1 MKKVLFISFVCA
13 TILVFIFSC
22 EPKQSSDKEMLTITI
37 DTINGTISGTSVT
50 ITLPYGTDVKK
61 LAPVIAVSEK
71 ASIAPTSGTA
81 IDFTNPFEYIITAE
95 DGSTANVIVTIS
107 IEKAADLL
115 ALAPWIIKSKTIN
128 PAIDNVTD
136 LLAGVDSCEFDEEV
150 TFKADTTF
158 TFDHKTICDGDNNS
172 VNFDGTWS
180 MTADDKNIIVTMTGE
195 TEADTLTMGKLSKEI
210 LELLEVRF
218 SISTGKTHTTTTVY
232 KHP

>member
-1 MKKVLFISFVCA
+1 MSRSLCH
-13 TILVFIFSC
+13 L
-22 EPKQSSDKEMLTITI
+22 PKTTNTALLKITI

-115 ALAPWIIKSKTIN
+115 ALAPWIIKSKTI
-128 PAIDNVTD
+128 
-136 LLAGVDSCEFDEEV
+136 
-150 TFKADTTF
+150 
-158 TFDHKTICDGDNNS
+158 
-172 VNFDGTWS
+172 
-180 MTADDKNIIVTMTGE
+180 
-195 TEADTLTMGKLSKEI
+195 
-210 LELLEVRF
+210 
-218 SISTGKTHTTTTVY
+218 
-232 KHP
+232 